1 MSIIRAPVVIAL
13 ECAAELRRFLEGAV
27 GSISIYFTTP
37 CAEHLVQPIT
47 SEFPLDIRFD
57 SLRRRNVG
65 VSAG

>member
-27 GSISIYFTTP
+27 GSIYFTTP

-47 SEFPLDIRFD
+47 SEFRLDIRFGGFCRGD
-57 SLRRRNVG
+57 
-65 VSAG
+65 VSVATR

>member
-27 GSISIYFTTP
+27 GSIYFTTP

-47 SEFPLDIRFD
+47 SEFRLDIRFD